1 MPWYIQAGRQDRR
14 SRRASAEQE
23 RESRRVAQENTKHVM
38 GDVSGYYADASV
50 VKFAIEDWINSCT
63 LDLAVPRDKASHLGF
78 GTR

>member
-1 MPWYIQAGRQDRR
+1 VQRRQ

-38 GDVSGYYADASV
+38 GEVSGYYADASV
-50 VKFAIEDWINSCT
+50 VKFAIEDWINSRT